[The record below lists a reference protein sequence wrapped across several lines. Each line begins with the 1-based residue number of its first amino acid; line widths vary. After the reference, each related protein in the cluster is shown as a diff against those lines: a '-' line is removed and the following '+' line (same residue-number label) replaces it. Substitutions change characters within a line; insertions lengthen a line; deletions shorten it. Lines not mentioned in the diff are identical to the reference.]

1 MLRPTEEHYST
12 SKLSSMNRFSF
23 LLSGDI
29 YVSGFYTPRN
39 GSSEEKYET
48 QKWWEGDE
56 VEREWEG
63 GRAELAFL
71 TSVIFS
77 RVDPQTLSSALS
89 LLASLYCYAE
99 LALIQREMLRF
110 VLPAEVGGVSAPT
123 YWFVCGNSR
132 SMIEG
137 NILHIWR
144 AISHDICI
152 QIHQFGLCILRTIIL
167 VCVFSMVLWNVF
179 LYNPSF
185 YCGFLNAASTVC
197 CHRNQIK
204 KYLGFKKKPT
214 CFLFEK

>member
-1 MLRPTEEHYST
+1 MRRRWSRKGVRGRKSRTGIPDVCHFQPGWST
-12 SKLSSMNRFSF
+12 DS
-23 LLSGDI
+23 
-29 YVSGFYTPRN
+29 
-39 GSSEEKYET
+39 
-48 QKWWEGDE
+48 
-56 VEREWEG
+56 
-63 GRAELAFL
+63 
-71 TSVIFS
+71 
-77 RVDPQTLSSALS
+77 LSSALS

-204 KYLGFKKKPT
+204 KYLGFKKKT
-214 CFLFEK
+214 DMFLIWEIITSFFFQ